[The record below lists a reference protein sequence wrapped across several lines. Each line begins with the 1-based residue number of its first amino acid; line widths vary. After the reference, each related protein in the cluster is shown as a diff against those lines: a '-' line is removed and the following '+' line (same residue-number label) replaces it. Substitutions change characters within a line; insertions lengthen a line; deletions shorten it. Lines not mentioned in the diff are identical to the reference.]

1 MTVACADE
9 VGDIEDSFDGVDAD
23 GGAPR
28 PAKPAFL
35 GRRVRAAAATAAAG
49 DSPLAGQEPGDGN
62 GSSSGHLPGTQA
74 VWVKTFGCSHN
85 ISDSEYMAGQLL
97 DYGYRL
103 VDDTSRDSAD
113 LWLINS
119 CTVKGP
125 SQAGMTSLINA
136 GRAGGK
142 RLLVAGCVPQGDK
155 KLPELQGVS
164 VLGVTQID
172 RVVEAVEET
181 LRGNTVSLLAKK
193 HLPRLDLPKVRRNR
207 HIEIVPISTG
217 CLGACTYCKTK
228 HARGHLGSYDP
239 AALAERVR
247 QAAADPWVRE
257 IWLSSEDT
265 GAYGRDIGSSLPEL
279 LDALIAVLPP
289 DGRTM
294 LRVGMTNPPYVLEHL
309 EALSAALRHPCV
321 FSYLHVPVQSGSDAV
336 LEAMKRE
343 YTVAEFRRVV
353 DTLLTRVPGME
364 LATDIITAFPG
375 ETHDDHT
382 ATLDLLRTYRFPHT
396 HISQF
401 YPRPGTPAARMRPR
415 VPGPEAKRRSRELA
429 AEVDGWC
436 DVYGGLVGSC
446 QVVVVVD
453 VAADGH
459 HLVGH
464 TRSYA
469 QVLLEPQPGLM
480 GSVVEVRITA
490 ASRWS
495 VRGTVTAW
503 LYRPENVV
511 LDERDEAGGCG
522 SGISGASPTN
532 PGAPQPLD
540 PNHLSNRRP
549 NHHHNQ
555 LDQRPPPG
563 DGAPGASGEG
573 PGDNTRLANGLG
585 NDNCNGNCNGNGG
598 SGGCST
604 GTEEPGPGGGA
615 SPGVPPLSSPGC
627 CGGSSTC
634 GAAGGGGGA
643 AAAGGSSCCGEG
655 ACTAAGGDCG
665 GAASGEGEVGGG
677 GCNAPAAAAA
687 AAAAG
692 AGSCGGGGGG
702 CGGGVGAGSSQEA
715 CEAGQRCCGGGSCD
729 GGGSGGE
736 KDESAVQASRPD
748 GGSGDA
754 VAAADDRS
762 AGRAVAPPPRGGDA
776 ADTSSPT
783 TRTAIT
789 TAVSTT
795 SRQGTE
801 GVAAAAAFS
810 AGSSDCATAP
820 STAAEASAP
829 VNQPTS
835 SPTSSAPPGQRP
847 QALKAAGAV
856 AEVAAATPA
865 PKAAPAPPTPLP
877 PAAGGEASLRPAPR
891 EAAAAK
897 ATARTA
903 KAVPAPAPLAAGPTV
918 AATAPAAA
926 ARSVSA
932 VDRLLYLALGVG
944 LLGMLCSGAM
954 SMWGGL
960 LYGAAPR

>member
-563 DGAPGASGEG
+563 DGAPGAS
-573 PGDNTRLANGLG
+573 
-585 NDNCNGNCNGNGG
+585 
-598 SGGCST
+598 
-604 GTEEPGPGGGA
+604 
-615 SPGVPPLSSPGC
+615 
-627 CGGSSTC
+627 
-634 GAAGGGGGA
+634 
-643 AAAGGSSCCGEG
+643 
-655 ACTAAGGDCG
+655 
-665 GAASGEGEVGGG
+665 
-677 GCNAPAAAAA
+677 
-687 AAAAG
+687 
-692 AGSCGGGGGG
+692 
-702 CGGGVGAGSSQEA
+702 
-715 CEAGQRCCGGGSCD
+715 
-729 GGGSGGE
+729 
-736 KDESAVQASRPD
+736 
-748 GGSGDA
+748 
-754 VAAADDRS
+754 
-762 AGRAVAPPPRGGDA
+762 
-776 ADTSSPT
+776 
-783 TRTAIT
+783 
-789 TAVSTT
+789 
-795 SRQGTE
+795 
-801 GVAAAAAFS
+801 
-810 AGSSDCATAP
+810 
-820 STAAEASAP
+820 AAEASAP